1 MKTSLKH
8 YQVLGVSFMRRRE
21 TGNDRPRGGIMAD
34 AMGEFSPWHLR
45 SGMGC
50 LVEQM
55 FLADTQ
61 ISSTGLGKTLMSLAN
76 IANGKPKGK
85 GKLRTTLIVA
95 SPALLDQVR
104 ASSLRPKESK
114 ADRKQWSQE
123 IQTHCLRESESPH
136 GLGGIIRYK
145 SKGDHDLE
153 VLQKAEIILCS
164 YQEVL
169 KSYPKPEAPTG
180 LTTAKEK
187 VSIFK
192 IDLLRPTDSIF
203 RTHGGRSTT
212 RRRRASCIVS
222 LS

>member
-1 MKTSLKH
+1 
-8 YQVLGVSFMRRRE
+8 
-21 TGNDRPRGGIMAD
+21 
-34 AMGEFSPWHLR
+34 
-45 SGMGC
+45 
-50 LVEQM
+50 
-55 FLADTQ
+55 
-61 ISSTGLGKTLMSLAN
+61 MSLAN
-76 IANGKPKGK
+76 IVNGKPKGK

-104 ASSLRPKESK
+104 ASSPRPQKSK
-114 ADRKQWSQE
+114 ADRTQWSQE

-145 SKGDHDLE
+145 AKSEPDLE

-180 LTTAKEK
+180 LTTAKQK
-187 VSIFK
+187 VSVLSINYS
-192 IDLLRPTDSIF
+192 RPTDSIS
-203 RTHGGRSTT
+203 RTNGGRSIT